1 MRRSRAVRLT
11 LLPILAASAVAFGQ
25 ERICLD
31 GTDDENCLQA
41 DPQVT
46 QAGTPVLS
54 PVLYGG
60 FGPYFGVRPVVG

>member
-1 MRRSRAVRLT
+1 MRRSRTVRLT
-11 LLPILAASAVAFGQ
+11 LLPVIAASAVAFGQ
-25 ERICLD
+25 DRVCLD

-46 QAGTPVLS
+46 QPQG

-60 FGPYFGVRPVVG
+60 FGTYFGFGPVVG

>member
-41 DPQVT
+41 DSQVSQPQ
-46 QAGTPVLS
+46 S

-60 FGPYFGVRPVVG
+60 FGAYFGVRPVVG